1 MTSPVCAMNIFRR
14 PDRDAVADAVCL
26 RQCADGTVALTG
38 RVPPCTAI
46 DQPRPVPIAAGA
58 VLVSSAVFGVLSG
71 GALLGRGATDGVGGV
86 LAASIAVG
94 IASVGGAMLIRGGI
108 RRSRGLR

>member
-1 MTSPVCAMNIFRR
+1 V
-14 PDRDAVADAVCL
+14 
-26 RQCADGTVALTG
+26 RQSTNHA
-38 RVPPCTAI
+38 
-46 DQPRPVPIAAGA
+46 PVPIAAGA
-58 VLVSSAVFGVLSG
+58 VLVSAAVFGVLSG

-86 LAASIAVG
+86 LAGSIAVG

>member
-1 MTSPVCAMNIFRR
+1 MLSPMQSVS
-14 PDRDAVADAVCL
+14 DDAPMARSRSHAGYLPV
-26 RQCADGTVALTG
+26 RQSTNHA
-38 RVPPCTAI
+38 
-46 DQPRPVPIAAGA
+46 PVPIAAGA
-58 VLVSSAVFGVLSG
+58 VLVSAAVFGVLSG
-71 GALLGRGATDGVGGV
+71 VALGSGATDGVGGV